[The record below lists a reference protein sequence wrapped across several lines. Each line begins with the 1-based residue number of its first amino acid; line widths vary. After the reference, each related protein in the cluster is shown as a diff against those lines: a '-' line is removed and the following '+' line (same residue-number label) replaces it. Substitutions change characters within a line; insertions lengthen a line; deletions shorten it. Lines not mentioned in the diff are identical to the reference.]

1 MATFLAHSSN
11 DPERIAPQT
20 MQEHA
25 TNVAQLASANAAHFG
40 AENLAK
46 AAGLLHD
53 LGKYTKAFQAR
64 LAGGARVDHAT
75 RGAIVAQQLYGP
87 LGTLLAYG
95 IAGHHGG
102 LPDGIGLEG
111 KRTAL
116 ERRLKD
122 TSLPP
127 LEGAWEAELKALLPG
142 PAAMTAFAQTIKCN
156 QDLPSFSLAFLVR
169 MVFSAL
175 VDADFLDTEKYYD
188 QFLSGGEQRA
198 ASREQET
205 PSLAELRAELNA
217 FMAGFTED
225 TEVNRIRTEVLNHAR
240 SRAGETPGMFS
251 LNVPTG
257 GGKTLTSLA
266 FSLDHAIAHGQRR
279 VIFVIP
285 FTSIVEQNAAV
296 FRKALGRLGEC
307 AVLEHH
313 SAFSLP
319 PIDKNDP
326 DKYQA
331 QAKLRLAMENWDA
344 PVVVTTAVQFF
355 ESLFAA
361 RPGQC
366 RKLHNIA
373 NSVIIL
379 DEAQTIPLKVLVPA
393 VQALKELVTNYRSSV
408 VLCTATQPA
417 LEKPGFGTGF
427 ENVRPLVKDEAALA
441 EQLKRVTV
449 KHVGVLSDDA
459 LSAQLREQEQVL
471 CIVNNRLHARALYES
486 IREEEGSVHLSTLM
500 CARHRSVVLSGVRER
515 LKQRKP
521 CRLVSTSLIEAGVD
535 VSFPSVLRAE
545 AGLDSIAQAAGRCNR
560 NKEWSA
566 EQSRVLVFATDNPDW
581 AAPPELRQFAQVA
594 AEIMRLHKGDLLA
607 PDAIRAYFE
616 QLYWQK
622 GNKGLDGFS
631 LQSLLKGGTPDTLPL
646 ETLASR
652 FRMIESSQ
660 KTVIIPWDD
669 SARQAIDRLHYVDKP
684 GGLARILQP
693 YTVQI
698 PHRAYDALVSFG
710 AVQAVA
716 ADRFGDQFMV
726 LVNEGLY
733 QTDYG
738 LTWENPCFIDAER
751 MVL

>member
-20 MQEHA
+20 MREHA
-25 TNVAQLASANAAHFG
+25 INVAQLASGKAVHFG
-40 AENLAK
+40 AEHLAH

-53 LGKYTKAFQAR
+53 LGKYTEAFQKR

-75 RGAIVAQQLYGP
+75 RGAMMAKQLYGP
-87 LGTLLAYG
+87 MGTLLAYG

-116 ERRLKD
+116 DRRFKD
-122 TSLPP
+122 ATLPA
-127 LEGAWEAELKALLPG
+127 LDAAWQAELQALLPD
-142 PAAMTAFAQTIKCN
+142 PVVMKAFFQALKLN
-156 QDLPSFSLAFLVR
+156 QDSPGFSLAFLVR

-188 QFLSGGEQRA
+188 QFLPDGEHRA
-198 ASREQET
+198 VSRAQEM
-205 PSLAELRAELNA
+205 PSLAELRTELDA
-217 FMAGFTED
+217 FMANLGGD
-225 TEVNRIRTEVLNHAR
+225 TEVNRIRSEVLKYAR
-240 SRAGETPGMFS
+240 SRASEGPGMFS

-266 FSLDHAIAHGQRR
+266 FALDHAIAHGQRR

-296 FRKALGRLGEC
+296 FRKALGQHGER

-313 SAFSLP
+313 SAFSQP
-319 PIDKNDP
+319 PFDKSDP

-344 PVVVTTAVQFF
+344 PIVVTTAVQFF
-355 ESLFAA
+355 ESMFAA

-366 RKLHNIA
+366 RKLHNMA

-393 VQALKELVTNYRSSV
+393 VLALKELASNYRCSV

-427 ENVRPLVKDEAALA
+427 DNVRALVRDEAALA

-449 KHVGVLSDDA
+449 RHVGVLDDEA
-459 LSAQLREQEQVL
+459 LSARLREQEQVL

-486 IREEEGSVHLSTLM
+486 VREEEGAVHLSTLM
-500 CARHRSVVLSGVRER
+500 CARHRSETLEEVRQR
-515 LKQRKP
+515 LKGGKP
-521 CRLVSTSLIEAGVD
+521 CRLISTSLIEAGVD
-535 VSFPSVLRAE
+535 VSFPRVLRAE

-560 NKEWSA
+560 NKEW
-566 EQSRVLVFATDNPDW
+566 LVEKSLVEVFSNGNPDW

-594 AEIMRLHKGDLLA
+594 TEIMRLHKGDLLA
-607 PDAIRAYFE
+607 PDAIKAYFE

-622 GNKGLDGFS
+622 GNKGLDGFA
-631 LQSLLKGGTPDTLPL
+631 LQTLLRGVMPDTLPM

-652 FRMIESSQ
+652 FCMIESRQ
-660 KTVIIPWDD
+660 RTVIVPWDD
-669 SARQAIDRLHYVDKP
+669 VARKNIERLQHVDKP
-684 GGLARILQP
+684 GAQARSLQP
-693 YTVQI
+693 YTVQV
-698 PHRAYDALVSFG
+698 PRQAYEELLKFG
-710 AVQAVA
+710 AIQAVA
-716 ADRFGDQFMV
+716 GERFGDQFMV
-726 LVNEGLY
+726 LVHEGLY
-733 QTDYG
+733 QPEYG
-738 LTWENPCFIDAER
+738 LTWDNPCFIDAEK